1 MHFTRWWDES
11 SKLCST
17 CSSSTRDE
25 KIGHDAIDARTIYL
39 QYFFYKDCPGT
50 KFHLWSARSW
60 VRASK
65 NTSPLLVLKWSNV
78 MCLFILVAICES
90 VICMEFSLQKYRP
103 RANIK
108 KTAQAGASLG
118 SFGFRL
124 FSLLRLRLLFF
135 YLFHSKLKICH
146 RRKFNNNVMC
156 ICM

>member
-1 MHFTRWWDES
+1 MGRVIKTMFNVF
-11 SKLCST
+11 
-17 CSSSTRDE
+17 
-25 KIGHDAIDARTIYL
+25 IFNARRKDRTWCNWRKNHLPPI
-39 QYFFYKDCPGT
+39 FFYKDCPGT
-50 KFHLWSARSW
+50 KCHLWSARSW

-65 NTSPLLVLKWSNV
+65 KTSPLLVLKWSNV

-90 VICMEFSLQKYRP
+90 VICMEFSLQRYRP

-108 KTAQAGASLG
+108 KTAQAGANLG

-146 RRKFNNNVMC
+146 RRKFDNNVMC